1 MRPLSNK
8 FNKSGGFDSSE
19 NFGSS
24 GSSENSGKLGSSG
37 KSATILE
44 VARLAGVSPST
55 ISNALNGK
63 KNRMSGETL
72 DRVMRAVRDLG
83 YEPNRMA
90 RGLKTGFVSIIG
102 LIVPSVENPF
112 WGAFAR
118 CAEHAAMA
126 RNCQVMLCNGER
138 DIDREQRYAESMLS
152 LGIRGLIL
160 GSSPLSMKHLGG
172 LARRGLKIVAFDR
185 AGSDEDGLKIDS
197 VRVDNR
203 GGVAMAVGHLLRLG
217 HKRIAFVAGPINS
230 ANRIDRLEAYR
241 QTLRAHGITPTPA
254 WEWLEMT
261 SAGSKGE
268 DSKIG
273 LAGARHLLA
282 QQDAPTG
289 FVAINDMTAFGVL
302 AGAREAGL
310 HIPRDVSVVGFDD
323 IHIGNMSNPPLTT
336 IRQPLDALMQAAV
349 SVLLDRMS
357 GANTGA
363 PTHVSLPAELIVRGS
378 CGRAKE

>member
-1 MRPLSNK
+1 VRPHSDK
-8 FNKSGGFDSSE
+8 PI
-19 NFGSS
+19 
-24 GSSENSGKLGSSG
+24 
-37 KSATILE
+37 TILE
-44 VARLAGVSPST
+44 VARLAGVSVST
-55 ISNALNGK
+55 VSNVLNGK
-63 KNRMSGETL
+63 KNRMSAETL
-72 DRVMRAVRDLG
+72 DRVMRAVGELG

-138 DIDREQRYAESMLS
+138 DIAREQRYAESMLS

-185 AGSDEDGLKIDS
+185 TGSDEDGLKIDS

-203 GGVAMAVGHLLRLG
+203 GGIALAVGHLLKLG

-254 WEWLEMT
+254 WEWLET
-261 SAGSKGE
+261 PPGGKGE
-268 DSKIG
+268 DSKTG
-273 LAGARHLLA
+273 LDGARHLLA
-282 QQDAPTG
+282 QPDAPTS
-289 FVAINDMTAFGVL
+289 FVAINDMTALGVL
-302 AGAREAGL
+302 AAAHEAGL
-310 HIPRDVSVVGFDD
+310 RIPRDVSVIGFDD
-323 IHIGNMSNPPLTT
+323 IYIGNMSTPPLTT
-336 IRQPLDALMQAAV
+336 IRQPLDALMQFAV

-363 PTHVSLPAELIVRGS
+363 PVHLNLPAELIKRGS
-378 CGRAKE
+378 CAQAKR